1 MNHVPVEGFSKMSKD
16 GKIEWLVNEYLNGSE
31 KSVEILKQYWN
42 DDATLQR
49 LHDEFSE
56 NTLSNFYMPLGF
68 APNFLIDGEL
78 HCLPM
83 AIEESSVVAA
93 ASKAAKFWI
102 SRGGFKTQILSK
114 TKLGQVHFM
123 FNGDFEK
130 LERFFFDTLL
140 AKLFK
145 DTEIITKNMQARG
158 GGILNIKL
166 VDKTAEIPNYYQ
178 IHAEFDT
185 VDSMGANF
193 INSCLEQFAQ
203 TLKREVFETENFN
216 QEEKNSLQIVMC
228 ILSNYTPECIVRAE
242 VSCEI
247 ESLAEGNVTSEE
259 FIEKFT
265 RAVRIAE
272 VEPYRATTH
281 NKGIMNGVDAVV
293 IATGN
298 DFRAVEACAHTYASR
313 NGKYSSL
320 THVEVKDGKF
330 RFWLDLPVSLGTVG
344 GLTSLHP
351 LVKLALNVLGNPNA
365 EKLMGIVAVA
375 GLAQNFAALRSLV
388 TTGIQKGHMKM
399 HLLNI
404 LNQLEATEKEKEYFV
419 NYFKDKT
426 VSHHNVISEFCKI
439 RGVKSVEELK
449 RN

>member
-1 MNHVPVEGFSKMSKD
+1 MKHTPVEGFSKMSKE

-31 KSVEILKQYWN
+31 TAIQTLKQYWN
-42 DDATLQR
+42 EDSDLQR

-56 NTLSNFYMPLGF
+56 NTLSNYYMPFGF
-68 APNFLIDGEL
+68 APNFLVDGEL
-78 HCLPM
+78 LCIPM

-102 SRGGFKTQILSK
+102 ERGGFKTQVLSK
-114 TKLGQVHFM
+114 IKLGHVHFM
-123 FNGDFEK
+123 FSGNKEK
-130 LERFFFDTLL
+130 LNRFFLETLL

-145 DTEIITKNMQARG
+145 ETDPITKNMQARG

-166 VDKTAEIPNYYQ
+166 VDKTSEIDDYFQ
-178 IHAEFDT
+178 LHAEFDT

-203 TLKREVFETENFN
+203 TLKREVYDSEIFTP
-216 QEEKNSLQIVMC
+216 EEKDSLQIVMC

-242 VSCEI
+242 VSCPVEK
-247 ESLAEGNVTSEE
+247 LAEGNVSAEE
-259 FIEKFT
+259 FVEKFT

-281 NKGIMNGVDAVV
+281 NKGIMNGIDAVV

-298 DFRAVEACAHTYASR
+298 DFRAVEACAHAYASKDGR
-313 NGKYSSL
+313 YSSL
-320 THVEVKDGKF
+320 THCEVKDGIF
-330 RFWLDLPVSLGTVG
+330 RFWLDLPIALGTVG

-351 LVKLALNVLGNPNA
+351 LVKLALQVLGNPNA
-365 EKLMGIVAVA
+365 ERLMGIVAVA

-388 TTGIQKGHMKM
+388 TTGIQQGHMKM

-404 LNQLEATEKEKEYFV
+404 LNQLEATEAEKEYFV
-419 NYFKDKT
+419 NFFKDKT
-426 VSHHNVISEFCKI
+426 VTHHLVISEFLKL
-439 RGVKSVEELK
+439 RNVKTIEELK
-449 RN
+449 